1 MKKTVYINGI
11 RASKK
16 DLAQLER
23 EVKAT
28 LQKVYAKTTKKGN
41 LAIRTEF

>member
-11 RASKK
+11 KASRK
-16 DLAQLER
+16 DIERLESDL
-23 EVKAT
+23 KAGK
-28 LQKVYAKTTKKGN
+28 QKAYGKTTKKGN